1 MSEPFRIGAPPLEV
15 VGHAT
20 LSLFRRTA
28 VRARSLVERPD
39 MLGQLLD
46 DALIGLVR
54 GVCECASNPWRPI
67 HELYACRMRATR
79 FSASKKPS
87 HTLLWLAS
95 VFLPAAVTL

>member
-15 VGHAT
+15 VGHAAV
-20 LSLFRRTA
+20 SLFRRA
-28 VRARSLVERPD
+28 AIRARGLVERRD
-39 MLGQLLD
+39 VLGQLLD
-46 DALIGLVR
+46 DALVGLVR
-54 GVCECASNPWRPI
+54 GFRECASNPCRPI

-87 HTLLWLAS
+87 HTVLWLAS

>member
-1 MSEPFRIGAPPLEV
+1 MSEPFRIGAPPFEV
-15 VGHAT
+15 VGHTA
-20 LSLFRRTA
+20 LSLFRQAA
-28 VRARSLVERPD
+28 VRTRLLVERTD

-46 DALIGLVR
+46 DALVGLVR
-54 GVCECASNPWRPI
+54 GVRECASNPCRPI